1 MTDYGI
7 HDRRKFLRQVRLLE
21 ALRTLYYGIAVLSVG
36 VALGAVVNL
45 FSKGTP

>member
-7 HDRRKFLRQVRLLE
+7 HDRRKFLRQVRLLA
-21 ALRTLYYGIAVLSVG
+21 ALRWFYLALAGLSIG
-36 VALGAVVNL
+36 GALGAVINL